1 MTSPDWT
8 GTHHPPASGSI
19 ARLTTASGDPNHQ
32 ARPDRPTR
40 LSDIV
45 RGAGSEQQAPDA
57 GRASW
62 RRLASA
68 EAVEALTCE
77 MEGMYRGNGDPTA
90 LVDAFRRAAV
100 LVPVTGGGL
109 WSAAMGGV
117 RWIYGFSSEVALAR
131 FALTQETSELS
142 DWEYMTVFGARLL
155 DVVIPAV
162 QEPAGVALD
171 VGSDRPMIFPPVMG
185 IVPNA
190 VALDARAGEGMF
202 R

>member
-1 MTSPDWT
+1 M
-8 GTHHPPASGSI
+8 H
-19 ARLTTASGDPNHQ
+19 
-32 ARPDRPTR
+32 
-40 LSDIV
+40 
-45 RGAGSEQQAPDA
+45 RG
-57 GRASW
+57 
-62 RRLASA
+62 
-68 EAVEALTCE
+68 
-77 MEGMYRGNGDPTA
+77 EGNPIA
-90 LVDAFRRAAV
+90 LVDAFRRTAV
-100 LVPVTGGGL
+100 LVPVNGGGL
-109 WSAAMGGV
+109 WSVAMGGV
-117 RWIYGFSSEVALAR
+117 RWIYGFSGEVALAR

-142 DWEYMTVFGARLL
+142 DWEYMTVLGARLL